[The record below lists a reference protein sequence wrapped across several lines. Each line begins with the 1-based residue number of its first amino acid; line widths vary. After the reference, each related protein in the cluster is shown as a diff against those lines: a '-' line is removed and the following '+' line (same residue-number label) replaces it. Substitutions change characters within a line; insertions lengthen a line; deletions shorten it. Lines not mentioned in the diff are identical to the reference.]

1 MDIIII
7 RTPRVSRNT
16 RAYTR
21 SNSVYVASPAP
32 SVSDRL
38 VSHGVERDF
47 AEGERVG
54 RHLKRDK
61 GEPLLSPYRN
71 RGKDSHARRELAR
84 HPVVERREGA

>member
-1 MDIIII
+1 M
-7 RTPRVSRNT
+7 
-16 RAYTR
+16 
-21 SNSVYVASPAP
+21 
-32 SVSDRL
+32 
-38 VSHGVERDF
+38 ERDF

-54 RHLKRDK
+54 RDLKRDK